1 MPEEKV
7 EDTFTRLQRV
17 IAESTGHDVE
27 EITLDTDFEDDLGLD
42 TETDFPNLIP
52 AIKMEF
58 REITLSNQEI
68 LNCATVAELIE
79 RIDDELF

>member
-27 EITLDTDFEDDLGLD
+27 EITLDTDFDDDLGLD
-42 TETDFPNLIP
+42 DTDFPNIIP
-52 AIKMEF
+52 AIRMEF
-58 REITLSNQEI
+58 RDINLSNKEI
-68 LNCATVAELIE
+68 MYCDTVAELVE